1 MLACGVF
8 NIFFKNSNFSL
19 AVFNTRCL
27 IPRTETITNPKI
39 SMILNFEIDDQTGE
53 RLDEIARREHRSRRA
68 QATKLFLD
76 ALELVLSDEL
86 SQDTPEEVEA

>member
-1 MLACGVF
+1 
-8 NIFFKNSNFSL
+8 
-19 AVFNTRCL
+19 
-27 IPRTETITNPKI
+27 
-39 SMILNFEIDDQTGE
+39 MILNFEIDDQTGE

-86 SQDTPEEVEA
+86 SQETPEEVEA